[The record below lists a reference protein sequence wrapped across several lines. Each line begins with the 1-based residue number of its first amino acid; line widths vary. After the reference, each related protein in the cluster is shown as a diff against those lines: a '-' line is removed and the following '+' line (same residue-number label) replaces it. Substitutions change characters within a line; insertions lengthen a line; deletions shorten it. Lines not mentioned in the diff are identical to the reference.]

1 LSSTSSLVSTEN
13 LKKICEE
20 PIVGSS
26 WYEPTPALIEINQSA
41 VNQQCQLSS
50 SDAEIIC
57 EQNLKIENSLEEV
70 ESSRNNKKIDLNEV
84 EKPETCEPIKEVLD
98 VQNTGTFAEEEKNI
112 DANLIDPIR

>member
-1 LSSTSSLVSTEN
+1 MSSTSSLVSTEN

-26 WYEPTPALIEINQSA
+26 WYEPIPALIEI
-41 VNQQCQLSS
+41 NQQCQLSS

-84 EKPETCEPIKEVLD
+84 EKPETCEPIKEVLN
-98 VQNTGTFAEEEKNI
+98 VQNTGNFEDEEKNI

>member
-26 WYEPTPALIEINQSA
+26 WYESTPALIEINQ
-41 VNQQCQLSS
+41 QCQLSS
-50 SDAEIIC
+50 TDAEMIC
-57 EQNLKIENSLEEV
+57 EQNLKIKNSLKEV
-70 ESSRNNKKIDLNEV
+70 ESSRNNNKIDLNEV
-84 EKPETCEPIKEVLD
+84 EKPETCEPIKEVLNI
-98 VQNTGTFAEEEKNI
+98 QNTGTFEEEEKNL